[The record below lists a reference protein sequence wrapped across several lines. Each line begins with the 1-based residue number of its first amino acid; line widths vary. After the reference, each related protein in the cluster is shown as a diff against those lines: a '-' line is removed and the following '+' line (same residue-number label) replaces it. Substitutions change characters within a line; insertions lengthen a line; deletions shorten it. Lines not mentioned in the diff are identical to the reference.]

1 MTQEEMIQAMA
12 EGDREAFRQF
22 YQETARPV
30 YSFILSLTKSPYEAE
45 DLMQETYLCVWTKAK
60 SYVPLGKPLA
70 WVFTIARNLCY
81 MRFREQ
87 KMVSNVAFD
96 ELEEKEEGTVNPWNR
111 LRTGRCSLTPL
122 EKSARRSVRSCFSI
136 PRPG

>member
-1 MTQEEMIQAMA
+1 MSQEEMIQAMA

-60 SYVPLGKPLA
+60 SYVPLG
-70 WVFTIARNLCY
+70 
-81 MRFREQ
+81 
-87 KMVSNVAFD
+87 
-96 ELEEKEEGTVNPWNR
+96 NPWPGF
-111 LRTGRCSLTPL
+111 LPL
-122 EKSARRSVRSCFSI
+122 PGISAI
-136 PRPG
+136 

>member
-1 MTQEEMIQAMA
+1 MSQEEMIQAMA

-60 SYVPLGKPLA
+60 SYVPFGKTPGLGFYHCQESLLYE
-70 WVFTIARNLCY
+70 V
-81 MRFREQ
+81 Q
-87 KMVSNVAFD
+87 
-96 ELEEKEEGTVNPWNR
+96 GTENGKQCG
-111 LRTGRCSLTPL
+111 L
-122 EKSARRSVRSCFSI
+122 
-136 PRPG
+136 